1 MRDFLRKLAAWVRG
15 DLALGLDDPT
25 RFGQESE
32 RKAESGSR
40 TEHTVSERTDRRF
53 KSRNTGVPGHAGA
66 LPAVPAFLFAALIIF
81 ALLLTLTFL
90 PSFGDP
96 DSPTNNEVSR
106 QYIENGIVET
116 GSVNFVGGIL
126 LKDRALDTFG
136 GSVILF
142 MSLVAVMALLQVDRK
157 KKGQSVNAALMRPKK
172 DAILQKAARI
182 LVPGMLLFGIYV
194 ILSGHR
200 LIGGGFPGGAI
211 LGAALILYVS
221 AFGSEGTGSDGIS
234 RKGTDSD
241 GSGRE
246 GAAHRLSYRTFFWI
260 CVCALVFLGIV
271 NGYVFYSSLNG
282 PALTLPLGKTGEIL
296 SGGWILLQ
304 NIAIGIVTCCTL
316 FGFFAYFAGRE

>member
-40 TEHTVSERTDRRF
+40 AEHTVSERTDRRF
-53 KSRNTGVPGHAGA
+53 KSRNTGVPGHAGS
-66 LPAVPAFLFAALIIF
+66 LPAVPTFLFAALIIF

-96 DSPTNNEVSR
+96 DSPTNNEISR

-221 AFGSEGTGSDGIS
+221 AFGSEG
-234 RKGTDSD
+234 
-241 GSGRE
+241 
-246 GAAHRLSYRTFFWI
+246 AAHRLSYRTFFWI

-282 PALTLPLGKTGEIL
+282 PALTLPLGKTGDIL

>member
-221 AFGSEGTGSDGIS
+221 AFGSEGTG
-234 RKGTDSD
+234 
-241 GSGRE
+241 
-246 GAAHRLSYRTFFWI
+246 HRFSYRTFFWI